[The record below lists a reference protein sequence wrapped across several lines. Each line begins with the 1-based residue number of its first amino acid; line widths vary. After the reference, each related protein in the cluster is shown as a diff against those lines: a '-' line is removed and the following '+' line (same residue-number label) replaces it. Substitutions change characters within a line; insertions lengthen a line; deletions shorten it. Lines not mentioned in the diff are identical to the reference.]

1 MTFKFDGWP
10 RKIIGHLFYTTSSF
24 VHHFK
29 SISKFK
35 LELQSGNAQFGS
47 KLTIFLAVWPRNLT
61 DDLEKQLGTSSMLL
75 QALCI
80 ILWPT
85 MSQFYIHYINAKF
98 RHNLF
103 HKYTDIHIG
112 IFWFTVPHV
121 QINKQKVHFNTSKP
135 GFKNGHHFADEIS
148 KWISSMN
155 FLNEFFYNFAIQEF
169 YFLNIIYI
177 LLYTDLIS
185 ILFRHLNI
193 LTRAPHHWCFTS
205 KLYL

>member
-47 KLTIFLAVWPRNLT
+47 KLMIFLAVWPRNLT

-75 QALCI
+75 QAFCI

-135 GFKNGHHFADEIS
+135 GFNKNTLETCKNPRPTSGWSELTKS
-148 KWISSMN
+148 YTTSTMN
-155 FLNEFFYNFAIQEF
+155 FHMAYFFMNS
-169 YFLNIIYI
+169 
-177 LLYTDLIS
+177 T
-185 ILFRHLNI
+185 
-193 LTRAPHHWCFTS
+193 
-205 KLYL
+205 K